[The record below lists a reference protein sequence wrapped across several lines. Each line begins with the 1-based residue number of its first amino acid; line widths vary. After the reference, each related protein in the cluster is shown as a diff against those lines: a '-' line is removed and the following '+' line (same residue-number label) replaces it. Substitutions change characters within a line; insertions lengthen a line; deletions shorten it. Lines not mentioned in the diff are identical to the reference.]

1 MEQFSDDIIKMTFP
15 IPIKC
20 SLKTIKSL
28 WESKRLMGKAY
39 LTAAEVERYV
49 LHI

>member
-1 MEQFSDDIIKMTFP
+1 MEQVSDDLIK

-20 SLKTIKSL
+20 SLKTMKSL
-28 WESKRLMGKAY
+28 WESKRLTGKAY